1 MARSSSPF
9 PKRTAP
15 EADIPAPDLPAGALV
30 PVNSRHDGWTPVKQR
45 AFIETLAD
53 TGSVTAAAGAVGM
66 SPASAYRLRRRTD
79 ARAFDAAWEAAL
91 GRFMDQL
98 IPAAM
103 DRALNGTA
111 RDKYY
116 HGEVVGTE
124 TVFHEKLMIWLL
136 EKGAAMLRH
145 AEARQAITDD
155 WDGTMEAIEAGETT
169 APEPAQDYRIWLQ
182 SRLVRGEPIEAPEDD
197 GDEDEYG
204 LGGNGSGG
212 GHDDDDSNDWLE
224 DYCLT
229 NCPPPPGFKLLAI
242 GNPGDADYMRYLTAE
257 EEAAWRWQ
265 GRQSQRVTHYQE
277 AARRRLFTLDDYA
290 LDKARAHARRSAR
303 RAETAA
309 KKAATAAADA
319 DTASGETTL
328 STPPL
333 NPPPAPPRIDAH
345 TP

>member
-1 MARSSSPF
+1 MASSPL
-9 PKRTAP
+9 PTDAPADPDTA
-15 EADIPAPDLPAGALV
+15 APHLPTSALV
-30 PVNSRHDGWTPVKQR
+30 PVTPRADGWTPQKQR

-66 SPASAYRLRRRTD
+66 SPAGAYRLRRRTD

-145 AEARQAITDD
+145 AEARQVISED

-169 APEPAQDYRIWLQ
+169 APEPAQTYKIWLQ
-182 SRLVRGEPIEAPEDD
+182 SRRVRGEPIEATDSD

-204 LGGNGSGG
+204 LGGNGSG
-212 GHDDDDSNDWLE
+212 DDDGNDWLE

-229 NCPPPPGFKLLAI
+229 NCPPPPDFKLLAI
-242 GNPGDADYMRYLTAE
+242 GNPGDTDYMRYLTAE

-309 KKAATAAADA
+309 KKAAAAAA
-319 DTASGETTL
+319 EASAIPGETAL

>member
-1 MARSSSPF
+1 MASSPF
-9 PKRTAP
+9 PTRAS
-15 EADIPAPDLPAGALV
+15 ADADAAEPHLPASALV
-30 PVNSRHDGWTPVKQR
+30 PVTPRQDGWTPQKQR

-66 SPASAYRLRRRTD
+66 SPSGAYRLRRRTD

-103 DRALNGTA
+103 DRALNGTV

-145 AEARQAITDD
+145 AEARQAINED

-169 APEPAQDYRIWLQ
+169 APEPAQTYKIWLQ
-182 SRLVRGEPIEAPEDD
+182 SRLVRGEPIEAAEDAGDEDD

-212 GHDDDDSNDWLE
+212 GHDDDSNDWLE

-229 NCPPPPGFKLLAI
+229 NCPPPPDFKLLAI

-309 KKAATAAADA
+309 KKAAAAAAD
-319 DTASGETTL
+319 TAAPPSETTL
-328 STPPL
+328 S
-333 NPPPAPPRIDAH
+333 PPPPTPPRIDAH